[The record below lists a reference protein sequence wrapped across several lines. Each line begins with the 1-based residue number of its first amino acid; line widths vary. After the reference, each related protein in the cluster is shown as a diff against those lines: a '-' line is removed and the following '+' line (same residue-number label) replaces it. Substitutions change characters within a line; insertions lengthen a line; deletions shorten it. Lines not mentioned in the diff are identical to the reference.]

1 MSWHLLTVELPRRYQ
16 GQQNGGKHER
26 LSALLR
32 ISSPDS
38 TSDETGS
45 AFAGARRGAHET
57 RDTFAGGK
65 WPEFGCFVRAKV
77 SVVSNVCGEEL
88 AVVPSVSS
96 RGSDPP
102 ALVSS
107 VSGEVVG
114 GCCEVAVTP
123 IGVKILAQ
131 QVWILGETEKKFAL
145 QAKKR

>member
-1 MSWHLLTVELPRRYQ
+1 MIRRYQ
-16 GQQNGGKHER
+16 ECDGGSKHER

-38 TSDETGS
+38 TSDETGD
-45 AFAGARRGAHET
+45 AFAGAWRGVHET

-65 WPEFGCFVRAKV
+65 WPEIGCFVRAKV
-77 SVVSNVCGEEL
+77 SAVSNVCGKELAEVSVVSNVCGKEL
-88 AVVPSVSS
+88 AVVSVVSS

-102 ALVSS
+102 ALVLS

-114 GCCEVAVTP
+114 GCCEAAVAPVS
-123 IGVKILAQ
+123 A
-131 QVWILGETEKKFAL
+131 KKFAL

>member
-1 MSWHLLTVELPRRYQ
+1 MIRRYQ
-16 GQQNGGKHER
+16 ECDGGSKHEC
-26 LSALLR
+26 LSTLLR
-32 ISSPDS
+32 TISPDL

-45 AFAGARRGAHET
+45 AFAGARRGVDET

-77 SVVSNVCGEEL
+77 S
-88 AVVPSVSS
+88 SVSS

-123 IGVKILAQ
+123 ISVKKLAQ
-131 QVWILGETEKKFAL
+131 QEWILGETEKKFAL
-145 QAKKR
+145 LAKKR

>member
-1 MSWHLLTVELPRRYQ
+1 MSWHLLTVELLRRYQ
-16 GQQNGGKHER
+16 ECDGGSKHER

-38 TSDETGS
+38 ASDETGD
-45 AFAGARRGAHET
+45 AFVDARRGVHET

-77 SVVSNVCGEEL
+77 SVVSFC
-88 AVVPSVSS
+88 
-96 RGSDPP
+96 GSDPP

-114 GCCEVAVTP
+114 GCCEVAVAP
-123 IGVKILAQ
+123 ISAKKLAQ
-131 QVWILGETEKKFAL
+131 QEWILGETEKKLAL
-145 QAKKR
+145 LAKKR